1 MKKIVLVLIL
11 LLIVTGCSFSGLN
24 RNNKE
29 DAVKFKE
36 EYEKLNDTKNASGLT
51 HRAITIDST
60 NPFVYTTAEEI
71 VKKIENKE
79 TFYVYFG
86 SAYCPWCRSVIEK
99 VVEVANEKEINT
111 IYYVDVWGGEDHT
124 EVLRDVYALDEEGK
138 PTRTHEGTEAYY
150 QLLTYFDKVLSKYQ
164 LTDEEGNKVDTNE
177 KRIGA
182 PNFIYVKEGEAI
194 KRETG
199 ISSKQTASRDE
210 LTEEMLTE
218 EKEKLNT
225 FFENEK

>member
-1 MKKIVLVLIL
+1 MKKIVLVLVL

-29 DAVKFKE
+29 DAMKFKE

-51 HRAITIDST
+51 HRAINIDSN

-71 VKKIENKE
+71 VRKIENKE

-99 VVEVANEKEINT
+99 VIEVANEKKIDT

-124 EVLRDVYALDEEGK
+124 EVLRDVYALDEKGK
-138 PTRTHEGTEAYY
+138 PTRTSEGTESYY
-150 QLLTYFDKVLSKYQ
+150 QLLTYFDEVLSKYQ

-182 PNFIYVKEGEAI
+182 PNFIYVKEGETI
-194 KRETG
+194 KLETG

-210 LTEEMLTE
+210 LTSEMLTE